1 MLHVPKY
8 QQYVNYQKTKYR
20 LVHLVFNAEKYY
32 TGTYYTRRTLR
43 FRILCLRFRI
53 FHSEY
58 VSSCRIF
65 MMMMRLRIG
74 YFVNNWAVKNGQ
86 RFLLAPILQMLFDQL
101 RNILQRLKLFTGTQ
115 RQIFS
120 RPPYFLVWITYHIG
134 TTVIISFEGSADA
147 AYASGA
153 TDFYRSSRDFS
164 FYFEICQRSINQ
176 HLTSETIG
184 KQLRD
189 RINSGPA

>member
-1 MLHVPKY
+1 
-8 QQYVNYQKTKYR
+8 
-20 LVHLVFNAEKYY
+20 
-32 TGTYYTRRTLR
+32 
-43 FRILCLRFRI
+43 
-53 FHSEY
+53 
-58 VSSCRIF
+58 

-153 TDFYRSSRDFS
+153 TDKNSVYNVATACAGAYAYWFCRTQKYVVPSTSKAVYVALGIAVKELFWRQTWRFMLPGMDMPCSPVLGDNQSSV
-164 FYFEICQRSINQ
+164 
-176 HLTSETIG
+176 
-184 KQLRD
+184 
-189 RINSGPA
+189 